1 MRYTSR
7 PFALIAVCAIAMLC
21 TACGSKNKGKIEGK
35 WKLIE
40 APASNEK
47 DSETFQE
54 MSKSGLYMFFD
65 FKADKS
71 LTIGLHSDSEDM
83 LKMVKA
89 LAPNKKITWD
99 AKYKLLSG
107 EGVEFHDLP
116 KDLQEQAGGG
126 LFGRNKDRAR
136 TKIHIDGDNMTMTDD
151 DGKSGKLVRIK

>member
-1 MRYTSR
+1 M
-7 PFALIAVCAIAMLC
+7 PKKLKKFNVIF
-21 TACGSKNKGKIEGK
+21 TATVEYSVEV
-35 WKLIE
+35 E
-40 APASNEK
+40 AASEK
-47 DSETFQE
+47 DVTR
-54 MSKSGLYMFFD
+54 L
-65 FKADKS
+65 
-71 LTIGLHSDSEDM
+71 
-83 LKMVKA
+83 V
-89 LAPNKKITWD
+89 TWD